1 MQAHEDPVM
10 TTILSLWMRTAQFRL
25 IIMVV
30 FTVTAVTLELE
41 EVIKLI
47 RSEQ

>member
-30 FTVTAVTLELE
+30 FTVTAVTLEE
-41 EVIKLI
+41 IIKLI

>member
-30 FTVTAVTLELE
+30 FTVTAVTLE